1 MPRRMLPK
9 IAKLLT
15 SRSLQSRLKKLR
27 KLRQRPPLRLPRTLL
42 RLQRKPKRT
51 RLLRRK

>member
-15 SRSLQSRLKKLR
+15 SRSLQSRPRKLR
-27 KLRQRPPLRLPRTLL
+27 KPRQRPPLRLPRMLL
-42 RLQRKPKRT
+42 RPQRKLKRT